1 MMCQSLVFMIGSLLS
16 LPLLVAASS
25 LPWDMRALSV
35 QPHFLDDP
43 SRSVDGVRAMFF
55 EGLPWKGKPTKVF
68 AYYGAPKLKAG
79 EKAPAMV
86 LVHGGGG
93 SAFIPWVKL
102 WVSRGYAA
110 IAMDTCGCI
119 SGGGYEN
126 HPRHADGGPPGW
138 GGFDQLDEPVT
149 DQWTYHAV
157 ADAILAHSLI
167 RSFPD
172 VDPERVGLTGIS
184 WGGYLSCITAGV
196 DRRFRFVAP
205 VYGCG
210 FLGENSCWYD
220 TFQSMGADRAKKWLD
235 LWDPSVYLPRVRVP
249 MLWVTGT
256 NDFAYPM
263 DSLQK
268 SYRLPKSA
276 RTLCIRVGMVHGHGG
291 PGENPEEIHAMA
303 DSVLK
308 GGVALTRV
316 TGQGRR
322 GDVAWVTYRGT
333 RPIAKVELNFTMD
346 GGAWQTRTW
355 KTVPATVGPKG
366 GRAEIAISLGAKVYY
381 FNVIDDQGLVVS
393 TEHVEL

>member
-1 MMCQSLVFMIGSLLS
+1 
-16 LPLLVAASS
+16 
-25 LPWDMRALSV
+25 
-35 QPHFLDDP
+35 
-43 SRSVDGVRAMFF
+43 
-55 EGLPWKGKPTKVF
+55 
-68 AYYGAPKLKAG
+68 
-79 EKAPAMV
+79 
-86 LVHGGGG
+86 
-93 SAFIPWVKL
+93 
-102 WVSRGYAA
+102 
-110 IAMDTCGCI
+110 
-119 SGGGYEN
+119 
-126 HPRHADGGPPGW
+126 
-138 GGFDQLDEPVT
+138 
-149 DQWTYHAV
+149 
-157 ADAILAHSLI
+157 
-167 RSFPD
+167 
-172 VDPERVGLTGIS
+172 
-184 WGGYLSCITAGV
+184 
-196 DRRFRFVAP
+196 
-205 VYGCG
+205 
-210 FLGENSCWYD
+210 
-220 TFQSMGADRAKKWLD
+220 
-235 LWDPSVYLPRVRVP
+235 